1 MFLGIFTVTVRKKN
15 RIAFP
20 AKFRKQTGDSLLITN
35 WFENSLL
42 VLPKDAWE
50 KLVESVFKKAS
61 FLLPEVRDLDRF
73 IYGGTFEVTLDAEGR
88 FVLPKYLKEYAKIK
102 EHAVFSG
109 GMWYIQL
116 WDEKLFENYR
126 AISNIQIRDAAIKV
140 FKHTQEEYEHK

>member
-1 MFLGIFTVTVRKKN
+1 MFLGIFTVRVRAKN

-20 AKFRKQTGDSLLITN
+20 SKFRKQTGSTLFITN

-42 VLPKDAWE
+42 VLPKDKWE
-50 KLVESVFKKAS
+50 KLVGDVFEKAS

-73 IYGGTFEVTLDAEGR
+73 IYGGTFEVYLDDEGR

-102 EHAVFSG
+102 DNVVFSG

-116 WDEKLFENYR
+116 WDRTLFENYR
-126 AISNIQIRDAAIKV
+126 GISNITVRDKAIKV
-140 FKHTQEEYEHK
+140 FTHTKEYEHK

>member
-1 MFLGIFTVTVRKKN
+1 MFLGIFTVRVRKKN

-20 AKFRKQTGDSLLITN
+20 SKFRKQTGSTLFITN

-42 VLPKDAWE
+42 ILPKDAWE
-50 KLVESVFKKAS
+50 KLVGDVFEKAS

-73 IYGGTFEVTLDAEGR
+73 IYGGTFEVYLDAEGR

-102 EHAVFSG
+102 DYVVFSG
-109 GMWYIQL
+109 GNWYIQL

-126 AISNIQIRDAAIKV
+126 AISNIKVKDAAIKV
-140 FKHTQEEYEHK
+140 FTHTKE

>member
-1 MFLGIFTVTVRKKN
+1 MFLGIFTVRVRKKN

-42 VLPKDAWE
+42 ILPKDKWE
-50 KLVESVFKKAS
+50 KLVGDVFEKAS

-73 IYGGTFEVTLDAEGR
+73 IYGGTFEVYLDDEGR

-102 EHAVFSG
+102 DNVVFSG

-116 WDEKLFENYR
+116 WDRTLFENYR
-126 AISNIQIRDAAIKV
+126 GISNITVRDKAIKV
-140 FKHTQEEYEHK
+140 FTHTKEYEHK

>member
-1 MFLGIFTVTVRKKN
+1 MFLGIFTVRVRAKN

-20 AKFRKQTGDSLLITN
+20 SKFRKQTGSTLFITN

-42 VLPKDAWE
+42 VLPKDKWE
-50 KLVESVFKKAS
+50 KLVGDVFEKAS

-73 IYGGTFEVTLDAEGR
+73 IYGGTFEVYLDDEGR

-102 EHAVFSG
+102 DNVVFSG

-116 WDEKLFENYR
+116 WDRTLFENYR
-126 AISNIQIRDAAIKV
+126 GISNITVRDKAIKV
-140 FKHTQEEYEHK
+140 FTHTKEY